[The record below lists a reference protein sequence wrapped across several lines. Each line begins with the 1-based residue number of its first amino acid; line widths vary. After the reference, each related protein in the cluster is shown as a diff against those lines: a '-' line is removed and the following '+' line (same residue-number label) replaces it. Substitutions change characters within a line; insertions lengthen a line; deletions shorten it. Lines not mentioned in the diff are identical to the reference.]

1 MWYIVIMKIK
11 LLFVD
16 DDIQLLESLN
26 LYFTRLGYDTT
37 VVDCG
42 SKALEILENETFN
55 CIILDITMSDI
66 DGIAVCKKVRSASN
80 TPIIFI
86 TSLEEERTVV
96 LGFEVGADDYIR
108 KPFSLLE
115 LEARIKARIKNI
127 NSSELI
133 FGGLCIDKARKR
145 VYYNGEMLCITSLE
159 FEILLYLAENLEK
172 SFTKEQLFEQIWNQ
186 PALGNIHTVQSH
198 IFSLRKKLLHL
209 TGINYITTQWGKGYS
224 FVPDYT

>member
-1 MWYIVIMKIK
+1 MKIK

-66 DGIAVCKKVRSASN
+66 DGISVCKKVRSTSKTN

-133 FGGLCIDKARKR
+133 FGGLSIDKARKR
-145 VYYNGEMLCITSLE
+145 VYYKGEMLCITSLE
-159 FEILLYLAENLEK
+159 FEILLYLAENLDK

-224 FVPDYT
+224 FIPDYS